1 MLEERFETEGAL
13 DGVLDFGDFAMREFF
28 LARANRGIVAET
40 VEKELDLAEG
50 KAHFAG
56 ETDEQ
61 DAVKGVT
68 CVTALAT
75 RALGRGEEADFLVI
89 ADGGSI

>member
-1 MLEERFETEGAL
+1 L
-13 DGVLDFGDFAMREFF
+13 
-28 LARANRGIVAET
+28 T